1 MNMKP
6 IISLI
11 ILIMAA
17 VLLFAFKPKPKMT
30 IPAGARLGDL
40 TLVSYTYKTKTAAYQ
55 AERGVLIV
63 PENHLNPSSRLIA
76 LPIKR
81 IRAASSSPR
90 PPIFHLTGGP
100 GASNMSFTPP
110 DELLANYD
118 VVMVGYRGVD
128 GSSRLE
134 CPEFS
139 RATLGYGRDVLSDE
153 SLTVM
158 AEAIRSCQL
167 RIETEGIDLTG
178 YTIQQVVEDLEAA
191 RTALGYEKVNLLS
204 ESYGTRLAQVYAYLY
219 PQRLNRSV
227 MIGVNPPGRFV
238 WEPEMV
244 DAQIRYY
251 SHLWAQDEQARSRTP
266 DLAETMRRVSHT
278 MPHHWLFFPIDPGK
292 VNALAFV
299 LLFNRNT
306 SATVFDAFVAAQN
319 GDASGLALMSLAYD
333 LFIPKSF
340 VWGDFFAKSG
350 NADLDTSRDYVAELR
365 APGSIIGSPIS
376 LMIWGSLSQSW
387 DEDLVQAD
395 YLEAQPGDV
404 ETLLVS
410 GSVDFSTPAE
420 YATTE
425 LLPTL
430 RNGRQ
435 VILSEMGHVRD
446 VWNVQPEATLHLL
459 TSFYDTGK
467 ADASQFRN
475 NPVDFQVSL
484 GFPILAKI
492 LLVSGVL
499 PVIGLVMVAR
509 KILHR

>member
-1 MNMKP
+1 
-6 IISLI
+6 
-11 ILIMAA
+11 
-17 VLLFAFKPKPKMT
+17 
-30 IPAGARLGDL
+30 
-40 TLVSYTYKTKTAAYQ
+40 
-55 AERGVLIV
+55 
-63 PENHLNPSSRLIA
+63 
-76 LPIKR
+76 
-81 IRAASSSPR
+81 
-90 PPIFHLTGGP
+90 
-100 GASNMSFTPP
+100 
-110 DELLANYD
+110 
-118 VVMVGYRGVD
+118 
-128 GSSRLE
+128 
-134 CPEFS
+134 
-139 RATLGYGRDVLSDE
+139 
-153 SLTVM
+153 
-158 AEAIRSCQL
+158 
-167 RIETEGIDLTG
+167 
-178 YTIQQVVEDLEAA
+178 
-191 RTALGYEKVNLLS
+191 
-204 ESYGTRLAQVYAYLY
+204 
-219 PQRLNRSV
+219 
-227 MIGVNPPGRFV
+227 
-238 WEPEMV
+238 MV